1 MVNTPN
7 GDFYIKDLVGKEG
20 QVFCF
25 NGKEKTI
32 STFKDV
38 RLTQKQAQIYK
49 IELEDGSFIR
59 ATYEHPVLTQNGW
72 KIVGELTDNDEI
84 VKIDI

>member
-1 MVNTPN
+1 
-7 GDFYIKDLVGKEG
+7 
-20 QVFCF
+20 
-25 NGKEKTI
+25 
-32 STFKDV
+32 V

-72 KIVGELTDNDEI
+72 KIVGELTDDDEI